1 MIGPLAVAGGL
12 VHERDEMRSYAIGD
26 IHGHL
31 AQVHAAHAL
40 IAADR
45 AACGDTDAPIVHLGD
60 LVDRG
65 PDSKGV
71 IQFLMDGQARGESW
85 VVLRGN
91 HDRMFLGFL
100 RDPYTED
107 SILSSHV
114 TYLNPRVGGEA
125 TLQSYGIPDAFSRP
139 TEDLIGQLGAI
150 PQNHRDWLAAQPA
163 YHLRGEVLF
172 VHAGIR
178 PGVDLH
184 DQVEDDLLWIREPF
198 LSDTR
203 DHGALIVHGHTN
215 IQVATHYGNRLNL
228 DSGAGYGHPIS
239 AAVIEGRDA
248 WLLTAQGRM
257 PLTPQRASK

>member
-1 MIGPLAVAGGL
+1 
-12 VHERDEMRSYAIGD
+12 MRSYAIGD

-31 AQVHAAHAL
+31 EKLLAAHEL

-45 AACGDTDAPIVHLGD
+45 AAFGETEAPIVHVGD

-65 PDSKGV
+65 PDSAGV
-71 IQFLMDGQARGESW
+71 IEYLRQGQARGENW

-100 RDPYTED
+100 DDPFTED
-107 SILSSHV
+107 PILSPHV

-125 TLQSYGIPDAFSRP
+125 TLQSYGISDAFSRP
-139 TEDLIGQLGAI
+139 LEEVAQELAAI
-150 PQNHRDWLAAQPA
+150 PLSHRDWLTGQPA
-163 YHLRGEVLF
+163 YFLHGEALF

-198 LSDTR
+198 LSDPR
-203 DHGALIVHGHTN
+203 DHGALVVHGHTN
-215 IQVATHYGNRLNL
+215 IEAATHYGNRLNL
-228 DSGAGYGHPIS
+228 DSGAGYGHPLS
-239 AAVIEGRDA
+239 AVVIEGRDA
-248 WLLTAQGRM
+248 WLLTPEGRA
-257 PLTPQRASK
+257 PLPHTAP

>member
-1 MIGPLAVAGGL
+1 
-12 VHERDEMRSYAIGD
+12 MRSYAIGD

-31 AQVHAAHAL
+31 EQVHAAHAL

-45 AACGDTDAPIVHLGD
+45 ASCGDTEAPIVHLGD

-65 PDSKGV
+65 PNSNGV
-71 IQFLMDGQARGESW
+71 IQFLMEGQARGENW

-100 RDPYTED
+100 NDPAAQD
-107 SILSSHV
+107 PILSSHV

-139 TEDLIGQLGAI
+139 LSEIAPLLGAV
-150 PQNHRDWLAAQPA
+150 PQSHRDWLASQPA
-163 YHLRGEVLF
+163 YHLRGETLF

-198 LSDTR
+198 LSDPR
-203 DHGALIVHGHTN
+203 DHGVLVVHGHTN
-215 IQVATHYGNRLNL
+215 IQAATHYGNRLNL

-239 AAVIEGRDA
+239 TAVIEGRDA
-248 WLLTAQGRM
+248 WLLTPEGRA
-257 PLTPQRASK
+257 PLTPHRASK

>member
-1 MIGPLAVAGGL
+1 
-12 VHERDEMRSYAIGD
+12 MRSYAIGD

-31 AQVHAAHAL
+31 EQVRAAHAL

-45 AACGDTDAPIVHLGD
+45 ATCGDTDAPIVHLGD

-65 PDSKGV
+65 PESKGV
-71 IQFLMDGQARGESW
+71 IQFLMDGQARGENW

-100 RDPYTED
+100 NDPAAQD
-107 SILSSHV
+107 PILSSHV

-139 TEDLIGQLGAI
+139 LSEIVPLLGAV
-150 PQNHRDWLAAQPA
+150 PQSHRDWLAAQPA
-163 YHLRGEVLF
+163 YFLRDAALF

-198 LSDTR
+198 LSDPR
-203 DHGALIVHGHTN
+203 DHGVLVVHGHTN
-215 IQVATHYGNRLNL
+215 IQAATHYGNRLNL

-239 AAVIEGRDA
+239 TAVIEGRDA
-248 WLLTAQGRM
+248 WLLTPEGRV
-257 PLTPQRASK
+257 PLTPHRGSK